1 MIRIFPKSQLSKRFL
16 LKSLRYQSDVIVSG
30 LGVVRENEA
39 DDIAVLVANY
49 TSPALARSLR
59 EKEMTLQTAQKLL
72 SAGEMSQL
80 VALLA
85 PYSREAVERKRTK
98 RHSLDI
104 AENPKSGTA
113 FDLLIFYTILTSV
126 FIKDLDGRSLLLYS
140 DIYIECHGSC
150 QNRLVNELV

>member
-1 MIRIFPKSQLSKRFL
+1 MIRIFTKSQLSKQLL

-85 PYSREAVERKRTK
+85 PYSKEAVERKRTK

-104 AENPKSGTA
+104 AENPKSGNVA
-113 FDLLIFYTILTSV
+113 LL
-126 FIKDLDGRSLLLYS
+126 DLYS
-140 DIYIECHGSC
+140 YTWPLLNST
-150 QNRLVNELV
+150 L